1 MNVIGYL
8 RVSTRD
14 QDYGIEVQRQL
25 ILAEAE
31 RRGWTVEFI
40 EDHGETGKNSER
52 PGLKRALGLLA
63 RGEHDALVVSKLD
76 RLSRSVVDFGNILRL
91 ATRPPNKRSRTWG
104 LVALDLGID
113 MTTPTGRLLAHI
125 LIAVAEWEGDIIS
138 ERTRAGLVEAKRN
151 GVRLGAPSRQDPEV
165 IAKVVALRENGAT
178 LQAIADALNENGTPL
193 PGGGVRWYPASV
205 RSALKAAA

>member
-1 MNVIGYL
+1 MIVIGYL

-40 EDHGETGKNSER
+40 EDHGETGKNSKR

-63 RGEHDALVVSKLD
+63 KGDYQALVVSKLD
-76 RLSRSVVDFGNILRL
+76 RLSRSVVDFGNILRM
-91 ATRPPNKRSRTWG
+91 ATRPTRGRRGWG

-151 GVRLGAPSRQDPEV
+151 GVRLGAPSRQDPAV
-165 IAKVVALRENGAT
+165 VAHVVALREKGAT
-178 LQAIADALNENGTPL
+178 LQTIADALNESGTPL
-193 PGGGVRWYPASV
+193 PGGGRRWYAASV
-205 RSALKAAA
+205 RAALQRTP

>member
-63 RGEHDALVVSKLD
+63 KGDYQALVVSKLD
-76 RLSRSVVDFGNILRL
+76 RLSRSVVDFGNILRT
-91 ATRPPNKRSRTWG
+91 ATRPTRGRRGWG

-165 IAKVVALRENGAT
+165 VAKVAALRENGAT
-178 LQAIADALNENGTPL
+178 LQAIADVLNESCTPL
-193 PGGGVRWYPASV
+193 PGGGAQWYPASV
-205 RSALKAAA
+205 RSVLKAVA